1 MNWTGDSDAFGKWLG
16 TRPPAT
22 ILPQQYAVASSIL
35 DTMGDGDLISIMYNA
50 PDARACLALAELKHR
65 FNGEMYQQDQIND
78 SRMDEDSTDMG

>member
-16 TRPPAT
+16 TRPSAT
-22 ILPQQYAVASSIL
+22 ILPNQYAVVPHL

-78 SRMDEDSTDMG
+78 SRIDEDQTDWG